1 VTLGALAILRVV
13 ARIAVIGLGEAGAAI
28 ARDLRAAGAAVV
40 GFDPVITDG
49 GVDRAASAAAAAGG
63 ADAVLSVNTASAAAG
78 VAGSVAAALGPDAVF
93 ADLNTASPGAK
104 RAVAAIIAPTGARF
118 ADVAL
123 MAPVAGRG
131 LRTPALASGPGA
143 ARFAEIVGGL
153 GMPVTAI
160 GPEPGTA
167 AARKL
172 VRSVF
177 MKGLAAAIAEAL
189 EAADRIGGRDAL
201 YADIAATL
209 TEADEALLRRLVAGS
224 AQHAARRAEE
234 MAAARAMLEEL
245 GVQPRVAAAS
255 EAWLRSLRAAGG

>member
-1 VTLGALAILRVV
+1 M
-13 ARIAVIGLGEAGAAI
+13 IGLGEAGAVI

-63 ADAVLSVNTASAAAG
+63 ADVVLSVNTASAAAG
-78 VAGSVAAALGPDAVF
+78 VAGSVAGALGPDAVF

-131 LRTPALASGPGA
+131 LRTPALVSGPGA

-177 MKGLAAAIAEAL
+177 MKGLAAAIGEAL